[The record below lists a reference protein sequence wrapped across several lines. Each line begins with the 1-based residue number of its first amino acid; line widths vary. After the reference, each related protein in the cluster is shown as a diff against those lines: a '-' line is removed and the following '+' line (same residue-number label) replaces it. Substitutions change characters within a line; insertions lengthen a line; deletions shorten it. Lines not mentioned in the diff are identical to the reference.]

1 MFVLFGYNFPTKQYL
16 NTIEYLDL
24 ENYSKSSWKYLS
36 YKNEKLLSLYIS
48 GALSINY
55 NDEKIIIV
63 GGNNG
68 KLNKPIE
75 CFYQIVIS
83 KDFENDKKSYV
94 EEVKRKLKDIEKNKI
109 YLFNKGYNKFLN
121 KDSLYYM
128 AFDDDLRA
136 HVFQVNNMAHDVF
149 NFNE

>member
-1 MFVLFGYNFPTKQYL
+1 LFGYNFPTKQYL

-75 CFYQIVIS
+75 SFYQIVING
-83 KDFENDKKSYV
+83 DFENDKKNYV

-109 YLFNKGYNKFLN
+109 YLFNKGYNKFLS
-121 KDSLYYM
+121 KDNLYYM

-136 HVFQVNNMAHDVF
+136 HIFQVNKMAHDVF